1 MLGVL
6 LAGGAGS
13 RLWPCTEGTSKH
25 LLPIFNKPM
34 IYYSLTTLL
43 LSRVERITV
52 VVNPWHRR
60 SFESLLGNGEAFGVQ
75 IGFHEQTEALG
86 IVHPLQS
93 LDPKTLKKG
102 ASVVLGDNF
111 FYGSGVGESLPQGIA
126 KGAVAFGIKVSNPSE
141 YGVAL
146 LDEAGLPRA
155 FIEKPDDKV
164 SDIAVTGLYYFD
176 ESLSERANAI
186 PMSHRGEFEVTDLLN
201 SYLETSS
208 LSLRILPRGTAWMD
222 TGRPES
228 LLQASQFVQ
237 AVEDNQGLLVGS
249 PHEAAF
255 RMGRISRKQ
264 LLKLLDQMP
273 SGDYRNKLAT
283 LA

>member
-1 MLGVL
+1 
-6 LAGGAGS
+6 
-13 RLWPCTEGTSKH
+13 
-25 LLPIFNKPM
+25 M